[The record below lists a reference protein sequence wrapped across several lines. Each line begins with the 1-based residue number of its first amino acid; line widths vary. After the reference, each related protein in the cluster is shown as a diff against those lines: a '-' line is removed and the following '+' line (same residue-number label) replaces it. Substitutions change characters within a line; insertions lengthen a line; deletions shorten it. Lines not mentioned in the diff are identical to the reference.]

1 MDNAINNNNDAS
13 ELPQEQ
19 MEEESRLREVL
30 STIPWGKI
38 ILGFFI
44 LFIVIWAIIYFLNR
58 NSSSAQVV
66 TTTTNTP
73 VIINPADQNIV
84 MRGADSAI
92 SKLGVNDYN
101 KILQPYFSLETA
113 NQFSADDSR
122 VALMQALNTL
132 EQTVNFDLLVHLA
145 TQPSRE
151 QALNQYEQ
159 KLRTTLDQVKQYNT
173 TLANQGSQLVIT
185 LRGADDLVVTRLNQL
200 NNVLKSGAT
209 QTALTEAYHSYL
221 NALRDRGVMQLEQ
234 STLNELLRQVAPLVN
249 QAERRLTNITDNRKA
264 LIQDVQIIDAS
275 DPGLTLIRKP

>member
-1 MDNAINNNNDAS
+1 MDNAINNNNDTP
-13 ELPQEQ
+13 ELPPEQ
-19 MEEESRLREVL
+19 MEEESRLQEVL
-30 STIPWGKI
+30 SNIPWGKI

-58 NSSSAQVV
+58 NSGSSPVV
-66 TTTTNTP
+66 TPTNTP
-73 VIINPADQNIV
+73 VVLNSADQNIV
-84 MRGADSAI
+84 MRGADSAV
-92 SKLGVNDYN
+92 SKLGVDDYN
-101 KILQPYFSLETA
+101 AILQPYFSLETP

-151 QALNQYEQ
+151 QALNQYEE
-159 KLRTTLDQVKQYNT
+159 KLRTTLDQVKQYNA
-173 TLANQGSQLVIT
+173 TLANQSSQLVIT

-200 NNVLKSGAT
+200 NTVLKSGAP
-209 QTALTEAYHSYL
+209 QAALTEAYHSYL

-234 STLNELLRQVAPLVN
+234 STLNELLRQVSPLVN
-249 QAERRLTNITDNRKA
+249 QAEKRLANITDNRKA
-264 LIQDVQIIDAS
+264 LIQDVQIIDAN

>member
-1 MDNAINNNNDAS
+1 MDNAINNNNDTP

-19 MEEESRLREVL
+19 MEEESRLQEVL
-30 STIPWGKI
+30 SNIPWGKI

-58 NSSSAQVV
+58 NSSNTPVV
-66 TTTTNTP
+66 TPTNTP
-73 VIINPADQNIV
+73 VILNPADQNIV
-84 MRGADSAI
+84 MRGADSAV

-101 KILQPYFSLETA
+101 AILQPYFSLEA
-113 NQFSADDSR
+113 PNQFSADDSR

-151 QALNQYEQ
+151 QALNQYEE
-159 KLRTTLDQVKQYNT
+159 KLRTTLDQVKQYNA
-173 TLANQGSQLVIT
+173 TLANQSSQLVIT

-200 NNVLKSGAT
+200 NTVLKSGAP
-209 QTALTEAYHSYL
+209 QAALTEAYHSYL

-234 STLNELLRQVAPLVN
+234 STLNELLRQVSPLVN
-249 QAERRLTNITDNRKA
+249 QAEKRLANITDNRKA
-264 LIQDVQIIDAS
+264 LIQDVQIIDAN